1 MLTQNHLINAFI
13 FLIPAVLFYLLLVW
27 RRQNPQPNQQDLHPA
42 ISKLLKLKDW
52 ILVVVF
58 IFASLRSFYF
68 WFTLQR

>member
-52 ILVVVF
+52 ILVFVF
-58 IFASLRSFYF
+58 VFASVRSFYF